1 MCCLGLSLS
10 HSLSLFVC
18 LSPMYLFPYSVVW
31 NSLSLS
37 FSTPLPSLPFLHCPS
52 FTALP
57 SLPFLHCPS
66 FTALP
71 SLPFLHCPSF
81 TALPSLP
88 FLHCPSFTALPSLSH
103 HHYLSSS
110 LHYPSLPC
118 PALPFLCL
126 SGYDSDHE
134 RVRGDV
140 GMAGVP
146 ISSVEDMKILFGNS
160 PTLLFLI
167 QVLFCS

>member
-1 MCCLGLSLS
+1 LVFLSLTLSLCLSVCLLCISFPILSYGTLSLS
-10 HSLSLFVC
+10 PLALPFLHC
-18 LSPMYLFPYSVVW
+18 P
-31 NSLSLS
+31 S
-37 FSTPLPSLPFLHCPS
+37 FTPLPSLPFLHS
-52 FTALP
+52 
-57 SLPFLHCPS
+57 PS

-160 PTLLFLI
+160 PTLLFLN